1 MNYLSQRL
9 ILLQLL
15 RIKMKRLF
23 AKQWPALLVYFA
35 VSLAMVVAVQLNF
48 RTGAI
53 GLALCVLLAFLL
65 RFYLPDAKAGWLKS
79 RRRRIDLTFLA
90 ALGVALLILALVVPY
105 R

>member
-1 MNYLSQRL
+1 
-9 ILLQLL
+9 
-15 RIKMKRLF
+15 MKDF
-23 AKQWPALLVYFA
+23 FTKQWPAILVYSA
-35 VSLAMVVAVQLNF
+35 ITIAMVVAVQVNF

-65 RFYLPDAKAGWLKS
+65 RFYLSDAQAGWLRS

>member
-1 MNYLSQRL
+1 MKNL
-9 ILLQLL
+9 IN
-15 RIKMKRLF
+15 
-23 AKQWPALLVYFA
+23 KQWPALSIYFGIM
-35 VSLAMVVAVQLNF
+35 LAMLIAVKVDF

-53 GLALCVLLAFLL
+53 SLAFCVLGAFLL

-90 ALGVALLILALVVPY
+90 AIGIALLLLALVVPY

>member
-1 MNYLSQRL
+1 MKKL
-9 ILLQLL
+9 IS
-15 RIKMKRLF
+15 R
-23 AKQWPALLVYFA
+23 QWPALLVYLA
-35 VSLAMVVAVQLNF
+35 ISVAMVVAVQVNF

-65 RFYLPDAKAGWLKS
+65 RYYLPDADAGWLRS

>member
-1 MNYLSQRL
+1 
-9 ILLQLL
+9 
-15 RIKMKRLF
+15 MKTLW
-23 AKQWPALLVYFA
+23 AKQWPALMIYLGIA
-35 VSLAMVVAVQLNF
+35 VAMVIAVNVDF

-53 GLALCVLLAFLL
+53 ALSFCVLGAFLL

-90 ALGVALLILALVVPY
+90 ALGLALLLLSLIVPY